1 MIMFRSSV
9 QLKNSPIKYGKL
21 KNIYQGENQAY
32 LDKSHKY
39 IYKLFLQAEF
49 SFTPCITNAT
59 TVAH

>member
-39 IYKLFLQAEF
+39 IYINCFYRLSFLLPLA
-49 SFTPCITNAT
+49 
-59 TVAH
+59 

>member
-1 MIMFRSSV
+1 MFRSSV

-39 IYKLFLQAEF
+39 IY
-49 SFTPCITNAT
+49 
-59 TVAH
+59 